1 MFEYEGLEN
10 EWFEKYK
17 INVPLIDSDHLNL
30 FMEIGRFN
38 EHLQSGMSSEEL
50 EKSLSFLD
58 KYVSAHFAR
67 EEMLMREKGYPLYI
81 EHKTLHLQFK
91 KVVFAVRRV
100 FQTDIDKVDKVKLN
114 DFLYNWLVEHI
125 QKVDIKLAPYVN
137 GPYIGTGL
145 YSTERL
151 QSITL
156 IEQAPLDEELVEV
169 TVKVPMSKQKVIE
182 RCAYAF
188 MHNTPEAQ
196 DLEEIALAAT
206 GMTIEEAME
215 LAEAV
220 LIN

>member
-30 FMEIGRFN
+30 FMEISRFN

-81 EHKTLHLQFK
+81 EHKTLHLQLK

-145 YSTERL
+145 YATERL

-156 IEQAPLDEELVEV
+156 IEQVPLDEELVEV

-196 DLEEIALAAT
+196 DLEEIALAAM